1 MNKKILSNASLAIL
15 VLFIAG
21 ALTYSVVRGK
31 SQPAGNL
38 SLYVMQDCPH
48 CEIIKNYM
56 AENNILD
63 KYSIEIKDTGE
74 SIKNYNEL
82 MLYSTNCGLDLA
94 VVGVPFLYESGNC
107 YMGEDEIIDYFIGLT
122 S

>member
-1 MNKKILSNASLAIL
+1 MNKTILSNISLAIL

-31 SQPAGNL
+31 NQPAGNL
-38 SLYVMQDCPH
+38 SLYVTENCPH
-48 CEIIKNYM
+48 CEIIKKYISD
-56 AENNILD
+56 NNLID

-74 SIKNYNEL
+74 SVENINEL
-82 MLYSTNCGLDLA
+82 MLYSTNCELDLGTI
-94 VVGVPFLYESGNC
+94 GVPLLYESGNC
-107 YMGEDEIIDYFIGLT
+107 YMGEDEIMDYFIGLT